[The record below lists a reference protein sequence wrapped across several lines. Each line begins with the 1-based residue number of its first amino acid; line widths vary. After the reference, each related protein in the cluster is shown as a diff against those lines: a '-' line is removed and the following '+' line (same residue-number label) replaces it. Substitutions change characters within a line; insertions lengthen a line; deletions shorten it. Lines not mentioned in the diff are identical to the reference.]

1 MYIMKNFLKILLI
14 IICAFVLLFIAYK
27 VFEKGNYSTIEGNI
41 VEANNKTLY
50 FEHVGIS
57 KVEIL
62 DSIKLNK
69 KGNFKFKQVNP
80 GEPDFYRLKLD
91 GQLINI
97 AIDSTETI
105 KIQSNASNFAQGYA
119 VEGSEECNKIK
130 ELTMMQ
136 LKASVAYNK
145 LRKEFNDKKITVDQY
160 MGQIVPVL
168 NQYKENAKKFIYAN
182 PRSSSA
188 YFALFQQ
195 INGMLIFDP
204 YDKEDY
210 KALGAVATSWNQY
223 YPEATRSKQLYTMAI
238 QALKSIR
245 GERPVEYTAVDDST
259 HFEIKLPNIE
269 DREISLFESC
279 KGKVTLVDFT
289 AYQMKESPAHNIILN
304 EFYEKNKSHGFE
316 IFQISLDA
324 DEHFWK
330 NAAINLPWICVRDKK
345 SMYSQYALN
354 YNVKN
359 LPTAFLMNRKGE
371 IIKRIESFDNLE
383 KEIGTIN

>member
-1 MYIMKNFLKILLI
+1 M
-14 IICAFVLLFIAYK
+14 
-27 VFEKGNYSTIEGNI
+27 
-41 VEANNKTLY
+41 Y
-50 FEHVGIS
+50 FERIGIS

-62 DSIKLNK
+62 DSMKLNE
-69 KGNFKFKQVNP
+69 KGNFKFRQANP
-80 GEPDFYRLKLD
+80 GEPDFYRLRLD

-160 MGQIVPVL
+160 MDQIVPVL
-168 NQYKENAKKFIYAN
+168 NQYKENAKKYIYDN

-210 KALGAVATSWNQY
+210 KALGAIATSWNQY

-245 GERPVEYTAVDDST
+245 GERPVEYTAVEDST

-279 KGKVTLVDFT
+279 KGKVILVDFT

-304 EFYEKNKSHGFE
+304 EFYKKNKSHGFE

-330 NAAINLPWICVRDKK
+330 NAAINLPWICVWDRK

-383 KEIGTIN
+383 KEIVF

>member
-1 MYIMKNFLKILLI
+1 MKNFLKILLI
-14 IICAFVLLFIAYK
+14 IICAFVLLFIVYK
-27 VFEKGNYSTIEGNI
+27 VFEKDNRFTIEGNI
-41 VEANNKTLY
+41 VEANNKTMY

-62 DSIKLNK
+62 DSIKLNE
-69 KGNFKFKQVNP
+69 KGIFKFKQVNP
-80 GEPDFYRLKLD
+80 GESDFYRLRLD

-136 LKASVAYNK
+136 LKASLAYNK

-160 MGQIVPVL
+160 MDQIVPVL
-168 NQYKENAKKFIYAN
+168 NQYKENAKKYIYAN
-182 PRSSSA
+182 PKSSSA

-204 YDKEDY
+204 NDKEDY

-269 DREISLFESC
+269 DQEISLFESC

-383 KEIGTIN
+383 KEIGAIN